1 MQVWHEDIMD
11 EPFYESIGPDYIE
24 VRKDVKKRFYNPNG
38 LCIVSVQPKYIS
50 LVDKIIEE
58 IIPENRNDFGSYRG
72 YATFTRRTLIE
83 GLLEK
88 LETRKLEIAYRILCN
103 SRIMIVLMNSV
114 IYKPGTK
121 RVKQVEN
128 NFNELKNK
136 KK

>member
-72 YATFTRRTLIE
+72 YAMSGMCYNIVVDVLRKYNAYIKIEKELLPYVKYKLYNPDNGWIMKKAMRRFNNN
-83 GLLEK
+83 K
-88 LETRKLEIAYRILCN
+88 LKSI
-103 SRIMIVLMNSV
+103 
-114 IYKPGTK
+114 
-121 RVKQVEN
+121 
-128 NFNELKNK
+128 K
-136 KK
+136 KID